1 MTGFTP
7 VPPHE
12 PSLAPTGLSPSQ
24 PQESDGEARLSIR
37 RANWGLLFAVVGFL
51 LCARLLARRTGLN
64 PYWAEVP
71 FFGLLPLML
80 VRRDGARPS
89 VALRLNRFE
98 PEQVGLAVG
107 VYALS
112 LLVVMAVAVTTLSA
126 VSALGYHEWDPGG
139 NPLIDY
145 AGTLNQSLFYFA
157 VIPAVCEEMFFR
169 GYLLRS
175 YSQLGVWRAVIMNS
189 LLFGLL
195 HGSVIRLPITF
206 TIGVILSLLALKTGS
221 LIPSMVVHFV
231 NNAVAVTLA
240 NGLSRLFPQAGAATT
255 AARIPPVPPAAV
267 AIVCAVGL
275 AAAVAIWA
283 IVRPER
289 PFPRPPEPLWPA
301 LKRSLLALPVLVV
314 EAFYLFL
321 NFRGLH

>member
-1 MTGFTP
+1 MTGFMP
-7 VPPHE
+7 VPPRE
-12 PSLAPTGLSPSQ
+12 PSLAPSEPFPPRLP
-24 PQESDGEARLSIR
+24 ESGDEARLSIR

-51 LCARLLARRTGLN
+51 VCARLFARQTGLN

-80 VRRDGARPS
+80 VRRDGARPAA
-89 VALRLNRFE
+89 ALRLNRFE

-126 VSALGYHEWDPGG
+126 VSALGYREWDPGG

-145 AGTLNQSLFYFA
+145 PGTLNQSLFYFA

-169 GYLLRS
+169 GYLLRT
-175 YSQLGVWRAVIMNS
+175 YSALGVWRAVIMNS

-255 AARIPPVPPAAV
+255 AAPIPSVPLAAV
-267 AIVCAVGL
+267 AIVCIVGL
-275 AAAVAIWA
+275 AAAVAVWVI
-283 IVRPER
+283 IRPER
-289 PFPRPPEPLWPA
+289 PFPRPSEPLWPA
-301 LKRSLLALPVLVV
+301 LKRSLLSLPVLIV
-314 EAFYLFL
+314 EAFYIFL
-321 NFRGLH
+321 NFRGLR